1 MKKLIFAAT
10 ALLLAMTGCKQSQ
23 TSNVAPAIPAD
34 PEIEKNVQ
42 NWIKKMTLEE
52 KVGQMLELNLDL
64 FGANIVV
71 NEAKVDRNKLKA
83 ILKQYNQGNP
93 EEIDAV
99 LAMTDQEISERFA
112 PYGLDIY
119 EGSVERKW
127 VLDEAKLEE
136 VISKYKVGSILNAP
150 GHALTPEHWSEIIP
164 KINEISM
171 KHLGIPCI
179 FGLDNN
185 HGVTYVAGGTLFPQ
199 SINVA
204 ASFNTDLAYMA
215 SEICAAESRA
225 ADCPWVY
232 NPTIDLGR
240 DPRWSRIWE
249 SYGEDA
255 IVTSRM
261 VEAAVRGYQGPDNNH
276 IDGRHVATSVKHYFA
291 YGAPWSG
298 KDRTPAYVSPQLL
311 REKYFEPFKCAIQAG
326 AMTIMVNSASINGVP
341 VHASS
346 EYLTKWLKE
355 DLNWDGMIVTDWADI
370 NNLFQR
376 EKVAK
381 DKKDAIRLAINAG
394 IDMSMDPYSTD
405 FCDLLIELV
414 NEGQV
419 PMSRIDDAVS
429 RILRLKYRL
438 GLFDT
443 PDTKLADY
451 PDFGAEEYAEK
462 SLRAAEETEVLLKN
476 EGALPIA
483 QGKKILVA
491 GPNANQIRCLNGGW
505 SYTWQGTNDPK
516 FVEQYNTIYEALSNK
531 FGAGDVILEQGVTY
545 NERGSWWSE
554 NEPEIQKAVAAA
566 SRADII
572 VACIGENSYCETP
585 GNLTDLTLSENQRN
599 LVKALSKTG
608 KPIVL
613 IINGGRPRIIADIE
627 PLANAVVDILLPG
640 NYGAD
645 ALANLLAGDANFSA
659 KMPYTYPKEIN
670 SLINYDFKVSEQV
683 NTMAG
688 AYDYDAKVVQQW
700 GFGYGLS
707 YTTYAYSKLS
717 ADKVDFKDG
726 DEITFSVDVTNTG
739 RVAGKEPVLL
749 YSSDL
754 VASIV
759 PDSRRLRAFTK
770 VALEPGETKT
780 VSLTIKA
787 SDLAFVGVDGKWILE
802 EGDFNIQVGDQAVT
816 VSCTETKKYENPNK

>member
-516 FVEQYNTIYEALSNK
+516 FVERYNTIYEALSNK
-531 FGAGDVILEQGVTY
+531 FGAGNVILEQGVTY

-780 VSLTIKA
+780 VSLAIKA
-787 SDLAFVGVDGKWILE
+787 SDLAFVGADGKWILE